1 MFQFRITLDGGSNQV
16 YFIEP
21 QLVSNGVTTA
31 LSTSGFQV
39 STKASNLWEA
49 QYLAILNLPIN
60 YGANYPFGTTKNE
73 IFFKITNQTGTGDAI
88 LRNYCLTIFK
98 IL

>member
-1 MFQFRITLDGGSNQV
+1 MFQFRITLDGGSNNV
-16 YFIEP
+16 YLFEP

-31 LSTSGFQV
+31 LSQSAFQV

-49 QYLAILNLPIN
+49 QYLAILDLPIN

-73 IFFKITNQTGTGDAI
+73 IFFKVTNQTSTNNAI